1 MNKKILAIHDIAC
14 VGRCSLTVVLPIISA
29 MGFEACPL
37 PTALLSSHFD
47 GFKGVVVQDLTDNL
61 KKFNDSWIENK
72 IKFDS
77 VYTGFLGSNE
87 QVGICIDLIKYHK
100 KQGSYIYVDPVM
112 ADDGI
117 KYSMMN
123 DDFVKQMKKMIV
135 YADLIT
141 PNYTEACLLLD
152 KEYKVGND
160 PKVLKKW
167 LVELSAMGAKRVV
180 ITGIEFEN
188 KVFNIG
194 YDSVEK
200 VFYSS
205 SNKIINDSCSGT
217 GDVFGSVLIAE
228 LLSGVNM
235 GEAIIDAGKFVTN
248 SLEKTIELK
257 APLREGLCFEQCLV
271 NLKQELNAKI
281 SN

>member
-29 MGFEACPL
+29 MGFQVCPL

-47 GFKGVVVQDLTDNL
+47 GFKSVVVQDLTDNL

-77 VYTGFLGSNE
+77 IYTGFLGSNE
-87 QVGICIDLIKYHK
+87 QVDICIKLIKYHK
-100 KQGSYIYVDPVM
+100 GKGAYIYVDPVM
-112 ADDGI
+112 ADDGC

-123 DDFVKQMKKMIV
+123 DEFVKKMKKMIA

-152 KEYKVGND
+152 RKYKAGDVD
-160 PKVLKKW
+160 PKTVKEW
-167 LVELSAMGAKRVV
+167 LVELSDMGAKRTV
-180 ITGIEFEN
+180 ITGIKFEN

-194 YDSVEK
+194 YDSLEK

-205 SNKIINDSCSGT
+205 SNKNINDRYSGT
-217 GDVFGSVLIAE
+217 GDIFGSVLISE
-228 LLSGVNM
+228 LLKGTDM
-235 GEAIIDAGKFVTN
+235 GEAIIVAAKFVTN
-248 SLEKTIELK
+248 SIEKTIELE
-257 APLREGLCFEQCLV
+257 APLREGLCFEQCLC
-271 NLKQELNAKI
+271 NLKN
-281 SN
+281 S